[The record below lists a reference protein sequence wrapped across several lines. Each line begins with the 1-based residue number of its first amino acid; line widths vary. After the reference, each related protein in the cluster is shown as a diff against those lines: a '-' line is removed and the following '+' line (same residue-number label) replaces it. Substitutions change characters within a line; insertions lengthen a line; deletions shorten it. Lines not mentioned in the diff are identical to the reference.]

1 MKDRKRQKIM
11 MSYVEVLLCYLLVGM
26 AVVGGVMYG
35 IGRLIVYLIE
45 HKGDI
50 G

>member
-1 MKDRKRQKIM
+1 MTVGYIETL
-11 MSYVEVLLCYLLVGM
+11 VTCVVLASVI
-26 AVVGGVMYG
+26 VSGVMYG

-45 HKGDI
+45 HKGDV